1 MVRAFACFAAAAV
14 IVTGVAAATLYR
26 PAAPGWHEAS
36 WHGTSW
42 HGTFWHEISWPFP
55 RDAWPAGRA
64 FRCGAAACGGSVEVY
79 VRPKLGFCN
88 CSTGVAGDD
97 EVDGV
102 SDMDMISADF
112 IPRRPGEPISIG
124 GMAGRTRAYTLRM
137 PDGTMRAAAGF
148 ALSRRCDLVV
158 AASQGQAAGS
168 LQAQRAIV
176 DLLETG
182 PIADWIMSRLG
193 KG

>member
-1 MVRAFACFAAAAV
+1 MVLRTILGLAAV
-14 IVTGVAAATLYR
+14 AMVVTGVAAAALYR
-26 PAAPGWHEAS
+26 SGPSQPVTPGWHEVA
-36 WHGTSW
+36 
-42 HGTFWHEISWPFP
+42 WPFP

-64 FRCGAAACGGSVEVY
+64 FRCGSAACGGSVEVY

-112 IPRRPGEPISIG
+112 IPRRPGEPVSIG

-137 PDGTMRAAAGF
+137 PDGTTRAAAGF
-148 ALSRRCDLVV
+148 AMSHRCDLVV

-168 LQAQRAIV
+168 LQAQRAITE
-176 DLLETG
+176 LLEAG
-182 PIADWIMSRLG
+182 PIAGWIMSLLG